1 MCAIIEDEIKLGK
14 YLSVCLLS
22 FQSIHVLMGV
32 KRSKF
37 NFLKSFNTDNSF
49 TVSFLPT
56 FYAAIEWIKKGIF
69 SGFLI
74 LVKK

>member
-32 KRSKF
+32 KRSNF
-37 NFLKSFNTDNSF
+37 NFLKSPNTDNSF
-49 TVSFLPT
+49 AVSFFVPT
-56 FYAAIEWIKKGIF
+56 FHAVTAWLKKGI
-69 SGFLI
+69 SLDFLF
-74 LVKK
+74 